1 MIVLGK
7 KEVFDRAKIGAFIGA
22 IKQFNDINFNSFKPN
37 DISKTYANFV
47 LKKERL
53 AFRQRKIY
61 NRYRNRNMDGAL
73 MVFSTKELATLYH
86 FPDMGVKS
94 PAIIRTESKL
104 GAAPANLPVGE

>member
-1 MIVLGK
+1 
-7 KEVFDRAKIGAFIGA
+7 
-22 IKQFNDINFNSFKPN
+22 
-37 DISKTYANFV
+37 
-47 LKKERL
+47 
-53 AFRQRKIY
+53 QRKIY